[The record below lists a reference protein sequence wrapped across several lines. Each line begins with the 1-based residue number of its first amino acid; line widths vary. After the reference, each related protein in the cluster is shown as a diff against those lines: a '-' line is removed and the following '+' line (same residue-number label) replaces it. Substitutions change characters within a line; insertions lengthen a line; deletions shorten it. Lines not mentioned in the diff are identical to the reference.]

1 MYVNKKVIFKVVF
14 MLALAVGMIFYSIYL
29 PQIYCDSSWSEL
41 NSKIESYEIVHKTNT
56 QKVCLSNLSTS
67 TDVYSSIETG
77 ATISSET
84 EYESYR
90 MLVKIRNNMQ
100 IQIAIMVVIYLVFCY
115 LSFSNNIVYKLK
127 DKNNMEAEHEN

>member
-41 NSKIESYEIVHKTNT
+41 NSKIESYEIEHKTNT

>member
-41 NSKIESYEIVHKTNT
+41 NSKIESYEIEHKTNI

-90 MLVKIRNNMQ
+90 MLVRIRNNMQ
-100 IQIAIMVVIYLVFCY
+100 IQIAMMVVVYLVFCY
-115 LSFSNNIVYKLK
+115 LSFSNNVVYKLRV
-127 DKNNMEAEHEN
+127 KNDIGVKNEN

>member
-1 MYVNKKVIFKVVF
+1 MYVNKKVIFKIIL
-14 MLALAVGMIFYSIYL
+14 MLALAVGLIFYSIYL

-41 NSKIESYEIVHKTNT
+41 NSKIESYEIEHKTNT
-56 QKVCLSNLSTS
+56 QKACLSNLSTS

-100 IQIAIMVVIYLVFCY
+100 IQIAIMVVVYLVFCY